1 MYPVCLRQANE
12 AFNDR
17 LLKLKVA
24 CRTDI
29 GWRTFPCSNLGG
41 DTRRFT
47 DSRPQASP
55 LS

>member
-29 GWRTFPCSNLGG
+29 GWISERFPAL
-41 DTRRFT
+41 T
-47 DSRPQASP
+47 
-55 LS
+55 